1 MVGRLQATRE
11 GQIFEWFAMNETT
24 ARVIPLETGTRVEID
39 DLRYGFPGRP
49 ERGMWGIRGEFDL
62 DGNLVGPVQRIQS
75 GGPRNLSFENFWN
88 ATFGDPAALIQ

>member
-1 MVGRLQATRE
+1 MVDRLQATRE

-49 ERGMWGIRGEFDL
+49 ERGMWGIRGDFDL
-62 DGNLVGPVQRIQS
+62 NGNLIGPVQRIRS
-75 GGPRNLSFENFWN
+75 GGPRDLSLKGFWN
-88 ATFGDPAALIQ
+88 ATFGDPASLIH